1 MKTLRLAL
9 VLFVVV
15 ILSGCETGFKQ
26 MGTTEYGVIF
36 RRLPRILGGGVAPR
50 VISPG
55 EVVVVWPWDS
65 VYRFDTA
72 LQYISWGH
80 QSQKGEGHVGDYVYT
95 RAFDGNE
102 VGLAVTVQYR
112 VSDKLEDLRRL
123 VHLVSTTNDG
133 IRLLTE
139 TIARAEIRTA
149 MNELKTS
156 AFFDRN
162 ARYSAIDK
170 AKDMMNAQLNPEG
183 IVVEKVLLEEHRFE
197 RVLRDGTVDRSYQDK
212 IDETQKLG
220 QDTERELLRI
230 DTIKAQKAQ
239 EFNEVQAKVN
249 RQIAEADG
257 YSRQAK
263 LIGDSYLQEKSNNA
277 KAITATGKAEVDG
290 LKEKIAALAGEGGR
304 ALLRLEVAKNLTKEK
319 PSFVTL
325 GNGNGGGSIDVR
337 KMDTNDLLRQ
347 IGISEGLRS
356 DENKKDVVVEKSEKV
371 N

>member
-1 MKTLRLAL
+1 MRIPKSSLLAL
-9 VLFVVV
+9 SLLV
-15 ILSGCETGFKQ
+15 LSGCDAGFKQ

-36 RRLPRILGGGVAPR
+36 RNLPRTLGGGVATD
-50 VISPG
+50 VINPG
-55 EVVVVWPWDS
+55 EVAFIFPWDS
-65 VYRFDTA
+65 VFKFDTS

-80 QSQKGEGHVGDYVYT
+80 ASQKGNGHVGDYVYT
-95 RAFDGNE
+95 RASDGNE

-112 VSDKLEDLRRL
+112 ISDKSDELRRL
-123 VHLVSTTNDG
+123 VHLVANANDG
-133 IRLLTE
+133 VRTLVE

-170 AKDMMNAQLNPEG
+170 AKEMMNAQLAVEG
-183 IVVEKVLLEEHRFE
+183 LIVEKVLLEEHRFE
-197 RVLRDGTVDRSYQDK
+197 RVLKDGAVDRSYQDK

-230 DTIKAQKAQ
+230 DTIRAQKGQ

-249 RQIAEADG
+249 RQVAEADG
-257 YSRQAK
+257 YAKQSRLK
-263 LIGDSYLQEKSNNA
+263 GDSYLQERSNIA
-277 KAITATGKAEVDG
+277 QGILATGKAEVDG
-290 LKEKIAALAGEGGR
+290 LKQKIAALAGEGGR
-304 ALLRLEVAKNLTKEK
+304 AILKLEVAKNLSKEN

-325 GNGNGGGSIDVR
+325 GGSGQGAVDVR
-337 KMDTNDLLRQ
+337 KMDTNELLRQ
-347 IGISEGLRS
+347 IGVTEALKDDS
-356 DENKKDVVVEKSEKV
+356 KKTGTSGDAKSG